1 MSDTKGIEMKTLLK
15 LTLLTFGFIA
25 ATANA
30 QEQGHLN
37 VRTIVQKEEVR
48 VNDAGE
54 TERRLVAADTV
65 VPGDDVIYTITFT
78 NISAETAENVVITN
92 PISESLTYVAGSAF
106 GPGTVIEFSVD
117 GGQTFGSADNLVDG
131 TNGGERPAEVSDF
144 THVRWTMENELE
156 AGAQGM
162 AQFRARLN

>member
-1 MSDTKGIEMKTLLK
+1 MENLMK
-15 LTLLTFGFIA
+15 LTLITA
-25 ATANA
+25 AFFSPFAVA

-37 VRTIVQKEEVR
+37 VRTVVQKEEVM

-54 TERRLVAADTV
+54 TERRLVSTDTV

-78 NISAETAENVVITN
+78 NISEEIAENIVITN
-92 PISESLTYVAGSAF
+92 PISENLTYVEGSAF

-117 GGQTFGSADNLVDG
+117 GGETYGAADELMVG
-131 TNGGERPAEVSDF
+131 TNGGERPADAGDF
-144 THVRWTMENELE
+144 THVRWTMQNELE

-162 AQFRARLN
+162 ARFRARLN

>member
-1 MSDTKGIEMKTLLK
+1 MKTLQNLA
-15 LTLLTFGFIA
+15 LLTFGLVA
-25 ATANA
+25 AAAYA

-37 VRTIVQKEEVR
+37 VRTIVQKEEVT
-48 VNDAGE
+48 VNEAGD
-54 TERRLVAADTV
+54 TERHLVPADTV
-65 VPGDDVIYTITFT
+65 VPGDDVVYTITFT
-78 NISAETAENVVITN
+78 NISDETAENVVITN

-117 GGQTFGSADNLVDG
+117 GGRTFGSADDLVVG
-131 TNGGERPAEVSDF
+131 TNGGERPAEVGDF
-144 THVRWTMENELE
+144 THVRWTMQNALE